1 MRRMRVNCL
10 VAVLALCLAASL
22 AACQSAGT
30 RKSTTAKPVPS
41 KKIDPMKDLA
51 ERLFILKEGRD
62 MHLVVLRLNR
72 QGIPMEHLRE
82 EAQNITMASFES
94 WMARHCEAK
103 RLVYLGG
110 GRFRMDVLSFIL
122 EPEQFEQAQMTL
134 QLKAFEL
141 NGKRIEGI
149 ILEKVLLDGREF
161 TALASLKIYEGM
173 LEAATYQ

>member
-1 MRRMRVNCL
+1 MRRTLVNSL
-10 VAVLALCLAASL
+10 VAALAICLAASL

-30 RKSTTAKPVPS
+30 KKSTTAKPVAS

-51 ERLFILKEGRD
+51 ERLFILKQGRD

-82 EAQNITMASFES
+82 EAQKLTMADFEN

-110 GRFRMDVLSFIL
+110 GRFRMDVLSFTL

-134 QLKAFEL
+134 QLKAFDL
-141 NGKRIEGI
+141 DGKRIEGI
-149 ILEKVLLDGREF
+149 ILEKVLLDGRDF

-173 LEAATYQ
+173 MEAVVYQ